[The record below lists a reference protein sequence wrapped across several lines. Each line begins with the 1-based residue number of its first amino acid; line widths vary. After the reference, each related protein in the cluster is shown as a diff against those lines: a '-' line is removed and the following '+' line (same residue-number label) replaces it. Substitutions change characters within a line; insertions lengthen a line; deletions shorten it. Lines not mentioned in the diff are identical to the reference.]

1 LLHLQSLKERVVVL
15 IDVFR
20 ATSVISTALGEAVE
34 RIIPVKDL
42 QSALDLRGSATLVA
56 GERNGEKVPE
66 ADLGNSPVTF
76 LKKAYQGY
84 RVVLTTSNGTK
95 ALQQAANEGA
105 TIWIGSFLNAHSL
118 IYELKHIQQEV
129 VLLCAGRHGY
139 ISLEDS
145 MLAGYLL
152 WHLPNHHQ
160 IGSDAALSLTALFEA
175 HQSDWQSY
183 TMNGTHAQY
192 LQQQGKGDD
201 IEHSLQIGLYQEIP
215 VFKNG
220 QITWQDDN

>member
-1 LLHLQSLKERVVVL
+1 MVL

-20 ATSVISTALGEAVE
+20 ATSVISTALGENVKAVL
-34 RIIPVKDL
+34 PVKDL
-42 QSALDLRGSATLVA
+42 QTALDSCKSGTLVA
-56 GERNGEKVPE
+56 AERDGEKVPE

-76 LKKAYQGY
+76 LNKAYQGY
-84 RVVLTTSNGTK
+84 KVVLTTSNGTK

-118 IYELKHIQQEV
+118 ITELKQLKKEV

-145 MLAGYLL
+145 MLAGYLI
-152 WHLPNHHQ
+152 WHLQNHHQ

-175 HQSDWQSY
+175 HQSDWQSF

-192 LQQQGKGDD
+192 LKQRGKGDD
-201 IEHSLQIGLYQEIP
+201 IQHCLKIGLYHEIP

-220 QITWQDDN
+220 QITLKHDN

>member
-1 LLHLQSLKERVVVL
+1 ML

-34 RIIPVKDL
+34 QIVPVKDL
-42 QSALDLRGSATLVA
+42 QTALNLRSPATLVA
-56 GERNGEKVPE
+56 GERNGQKVPE

-76 LKKAYQGY
+76 LNKAYQGY
-84 RVVLTTSNGTK
+84 KVVLTTSNGTK

-118 IYELKHIQQEV
+118 MSELKHIQQDV

-139 ISLEDS
+139 MSLEDS

-152 WHLPNHHQ
+152 WHLHTHHLM
-160 IGSDAALSLTALFEA
+160 GSDAALSLSALFEA
-175 HQSDWQSY
+175 HRSDWKSY
-183 TMNGTHAQY
+183 TMNGAHAQY
-192 LQQQGKGDD
+192 LQQLGKGAD
-201 IEHSLQIGLYQEIP
+201 IQHSLQLGLYTEIP
-215 VFKNG
+215 VVTNG
-220 QITWQDDN
+220 QITLNHGN